1 MKWKNKR
8 PGRFSKVLWSSLL
21 YLRIY
26 NNSRI
31 IERSGCARQHTL
43 VFLKA
48 GNRGRLRNHA
58 TSKRKHFTAK
68 LIGWN
73 LLIFIINGSFLDLA
87 EFISHLKW
95 TPLHFLIK
103 LFETNVNSCIIVGKK
118 DFHTVVAPIRY
129 SINMKEALENSI
141 TFQYFA

>member
-48 GNRGRLRNHA
+48 GNRGRL
-58 TSKRKHFTAK
+58 
-68 LIGWN
+68 
-73 LLIFIINGSFLDLA
+73 
-87 EFISHLKW
+87 
-95 TPLHFLIK
+95 

-129 SINMKEALENSI
+129 SVNMKEALENSI